1 MLQIPDTGSE
11 LIKSVSAKSRKCLK
25 KKKKK
30 ERKKRSSQLTV
41 KHKRDYLDIHPRTGS
56 IFERFKLSN

>member
-11 LIKSVSAKSRKCLK
+11 LIKSVSAKSRKCFE
-25 KKKKK
+25 KK
-30 ERKKRSSQLTV
+30 EKRSSQLTV
-41 KHKRDYLDIHPRTGS
+41 KHKRDYPLLDIHPRTGL

>member
-11 LIKSVSAKSRKCLK
+11 LIKSVSAKSRKCFEK
-25 KKKKK
+25 KKKKG
-30 ERKKRSSQLTV
+30 KRSSQLTV
-41 KHKRDYLDIHPRTGS
+41 KHKRDYPLLDIHPRTGL